1 MDANYCNYAQYILP
15 EINLLSM
22 KHLEDIRVWKLIVF

>member
-1 MDANYCNYAQYILP
+1 MDANYCNYAQYIRP

-22 KHLEDIRVWKLIVF
+22 KHLQEDGSL